1 MQVLFNPQF
10 WLYFVALIAAIFFLK
25 RMTFREAYIK
35 GASHG
40 FALGISEVADL
51 LIKNRMVKLNS
62 NDFVTREELIDILA
76 PLVTD
81 GLVEKLQKTH

>member
-1 MQVLFNPQF
+1 
-10 WLYFVALIAAIFFLK
+10 
-25 RMTFREAYIK
+25 MTFREAYIK